1 MEASKHGHT
10 EDCSCC
16 ASAPTNPSVQ
26 QSLDELE
33 FERSVWQAAIDNDV
47 DKITKFSKAQKFDP
61 NVTDK
66 YGYTALHYAAR
77 NGCLSAAKTLI
88 EFGADCN
95 AQTGSL
101 RATPLHRA
109 VTAKKTEMVQFLVQS
124 GANLKLKDTD
134 GLTPFDRALKEGH
147 QPILNILRK
156 NL

>member
-1 MEASKHGHT
+1 MEASKQGHT

-16 ASAPTNPSVQ
+16 ASVPTNPSVQ

-33 FERSVWQAAIDNDV
+33 FERSIWQAAIDNDV
-47 DKITKFSKAQKFDP
+47 HKINKFSNAQKFDP
-61 NVTDK
+61 NATDK

-77 NGCLSAAKTLI
+77 NGCLDAAKTLI
-88 EFGADCN
+88 KCGADCN

-109 VTAKKTEMVQFLVQS
+109 VTAKKTEMVRLLVQS
-124 GANLKLKDTD
+124 GANLKLKDSD
-134 GLTPFDRALKEGH
+134 GLTPFDRAMKEGH
-147 QPILNILRK
+147 QQILDILRK